1 MKAAVYTRY
10 GPPEVLEIQDVEKPV
25 PKDNEVLVR
34 VHATTVAAADWRMRK
49 ADPFLARFMN
59 GLWRPNKIKILGM
72 EFAGTIE
79 SVGKAVTRFA
89 AGDQVFGS
97 AGFRFGAHAE
107 YVCVP
112 EDRFLAKKPV
122 NMSLEEAAAVLFGS
136 VSALYFLRQAKIQAG
151 QKVLV
156 YGASGSVG
164 IFAIQLAKH
173 FAAHVTGGV
182 YGIFTVNSYATVSLA
197 GLRIANGSAPFQPP
211 RADGGGIWNAGTLT
225 ISNSSISGNQADGT
239 GGGIFNTGT
248 LTISNSSI
256 SGNYTR
262 PGGVGGGI
270 FNTGTL
276 TIGDSTLSYNGA
288 HQHCSKF
295 DCFGGDGGAI
305 LNSGTLI
312 MSGSTVAHNDEDFG
326 AIGDYG
332 TFTLSNMPTPF
343 R

>member
-225 ISNSSISGNQADGT
+225 ISNSSISGN
-239 GGGIFNTGT
+239 
-248 LTISNSSI
+248 
-256 SGNYTR
+256 YTR